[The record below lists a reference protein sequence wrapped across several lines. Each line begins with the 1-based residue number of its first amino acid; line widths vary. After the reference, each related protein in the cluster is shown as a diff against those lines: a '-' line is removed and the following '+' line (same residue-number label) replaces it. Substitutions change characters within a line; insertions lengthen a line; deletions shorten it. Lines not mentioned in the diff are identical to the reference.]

1 MIRGIV
7 MAGGSGK
14 RLWPLSREKKPK
26 QLLNLFLE
34 RTLLEESVL
43 RLQPVVDS
51 ISISAGKNLEP
62 QIRKLFP
69 KTNLIIEPERR
80 DNAAAIGL
88 CTIQFDPEDIL
99 VFIPSDSYIDSRE
112 AFGENIKEAIKIA
125 KKEEGVVV
133 IGVKP
138 TFASTGFGYIEP
150 MKDGRVKR
158 FCEKPNKE
166 LAEEY
171 VKNGNL
177 WNISVFV
184 CKASVMLDLFKRHS
198 PQIYSNLMKIKSG
211 SPIDKVYPKME
222 KISIDF
228 AIMEKAEKVF
238 CVPAS
243 FYWNDIGGFNA
254 IAEIVKDSNVVLNGR
269 LIEVNSKGNVVHAS
283 NKEKAIALI
292 GCEDLVIID
301 TLDALLV
308 CPKSS
313 SELIKKLVE
322 EKVSKELH

>member
-14 RLWPLSREKKPK
+14 RLWPLSRENKPK
-26 QLLNLFLE
+26 QLLSLFSDK
-34 RTLLEESVL
+34 TLLQEAVSRIE
-43 RLQPVVDS
+43 PVVDS
-51 ISISAGKNLEP
+51 VSISAGKNLEN
-62 QIRKLFP
+62 QLKEIFP

-88 CTIQFDPEDIL
+88 CTIGFGVEDIL
-99 VFIPSDSYIDSRE
+99 VFVPSDSYIDPNE
-112 AFGENIKEAIKIA
+112 EFQKNIKQAISIA
-125 KKEEGVVV
+125 EKENAVVV

-138 TFASTGFGYIEP
+138 TFPSTGFGYIEP
-150 MKDGRVKR
+150 MQGGRVKSFR
-158 FCEKPNKE
+158 EKPAKE
-166 LAEEY
+166 VAEKY
-171 VKNGNL
+171 VKEGYL

-184 CKASVMLDLFKRHS
+184 SRASVMIDLFKRHS

-211 SPIDKVYPKME
+211 SLVNEIYPKME

-238 CVPAS
+238 YVPAS

-254 IAEIVKDSNVVLNGR
+254 ITQITKKDNVVLNGE
-269 LIEVNSKGNVVHAS
+269 LIELNSKGNLVHAS
-283 NKEKAIALI
+283 TKEKVVALI
-292 GCEDLVIID
+292 DCEDLVVID

-308 CPKSS
+308 CPKSK
-313 SELIKKLVE
+313 SEIVKKLVE
-322 EKVSKELH
+322 EKVSKELL